1 MSKSAL
7 PLLRKV
13 GESLKHFRFAS
24 LIAACA
30 ILIGSQSA
38 SAETLYSARKGDT
51 LTIVAKRHQ
60 LTVPQLVKANPAQE
74 GVAQLEEGVI
84 LVIPDNEEAV
94 AKEEVV
100 VAPKATAV
108 RIEGQPVAQVAM
120 VGEEEFVLDRSGDYR
135 RRPSLNSRRGMLL
148 GKVTKTAHRFTGTPY
163 VFGGTSARGIDCS
176 GFTQRV
182 FAMNG
187 IKLPRTADVQ
197 YGVGKAVPRGKEEA
211 GDLVFFETYCP
222 GPSHVGIY
230 LGAGQFI
237 HASSSRGVTVSN
249 LSDSYYKGR
258 YLGAKRVF

>member
-1 MSKSAL
+1 
-7 PLLRKV
+7 
-13 GESLKHFRFAS
+13 LKHFRFAS
-24 LIAACA
+24 LIATCA

-51 LTIVAKRHQ
+51 LTIVAKRHH

-94 AKEEVV
+94 AKEEMV

-108 RIEGQPVAQVAM
+108 RIEGQPAVQVA
-120 VGEEEFVLDRSGDYR
+120 VAVADDEEFVLDRSGDYR

-163 VFGGTSARGIDCS
+163 VFGGTSERGIDCS

-182 FAMNG
+182 FAING

-197 YGVGKAVPRGKEEA
+197 YGVGKAVPRG
-211 GDLVFFETYCP
+211 
-222 GPSHVGIY
+222 IY
-230 LGAGQFI
+230 LGGGQFI